1 MGHYK
6 SNLRDIEFNLF
17 EVLGTDQVLG
27 TGPFADID
35 AATAREILAE
45 VDRLAREDLAA
56 SFEESDRTPP
66 VFDPETHTAPVP
78 EAFRKS
84 YRAWMD
90 AEYWRLGTLAE
101 LGGTPAPSSF
111 SWAVGEMVLGANP
124 AIWMYGAGPMFAG
137 VIHRNGNERD
147 KKIAQHIVDGGWLTT
162 MVLTEPDAGSDVGA
176 GRTKATPND
185 DGTWNIEGVKR
196 FITSAEGDL
205 SDNIIHMV
213 LARPSG
219 VEGVGGP
226 GTKGLSLFIVPKFH
240 FDPETGES
248 TGERNGVYVT
258 GVERKMGIKVS
269 NTCELTFGDPGVG
282 GGEPAQGWLLG
293 EVHDGIAQMFQVIEN
308 ARMMVGTK
316 AIATLSTGYLNAL
329 DFAKER
335 VQGAD
340 LTQAADKTAPRVTI
354 THHPDVRRSLMTQ
367 KSFAE
372 AMRSLV
378 LYTASWQDRVMIAEH
393 AGEKDELA
401 MAVNDLLLPIVK
413 GYGSERSWVLLG
425 TESLQTFGGSGFLQ
439 DYPVEQYVRD
449 AKIDTL
455 YEGTTAIQ
463 GQDFFFRKIVKDQGK
478 ALGHLAKEIQTFLE
492 SEAGN
497 GRLKVERELL
507 ATALEDAQAIVGVMI
522 NDLMSADSSA
532 EGGDLRN
539 IYKVGLNTSRLLM
552 ALGDVVCA
560 WLLLRG
566 ANVAL
571 GKLSSD
577 LSAKEKAFYEGK
589 VAAAQFFAQTN
600 LPRISAERAIAE
612 HTDLALM
619 DLDESAF

>member
-35 AATAREILAE
+35 AATGREILAE

-78 EAFRKS
+78 EAFKKS

-90 AEYWRLGTLAE
+90 SEYWRLGVLAE

-111 SWAVGEMVLGANP
+111 NWALGEMVLGANP

-147 KKIAQHIVDGGWLTT
+147 HKIAQHIVDRGWLTT

-213 LARPSG
+213 LARPQG
-219 VEGVGGP
+219 VEGAGGP

-240 FDPETGES
+240 FDLETGES

-258 GVERKMGIKVS
+258 GVEKKMGIKVS

-282 GGEPAQGWLLG
+282 GGEPA
-293 EVHDGIAQMFQVIEN
+293 
-308 ARMMVGTK
+308 
-316 AIATLSTGYLNAL
+316 
-329 DFAKER
+329 
-335 VQGAD
+335 
-340 LTQAADKTAPRVTI
+340 
-354 THHPDVRRSLMTQ
+354 
-367 KSFAE
+367 
-372 AMRSLV
+372 
-378 LYTASWQDRVMIAEH
+378 
-393 AGEKDELA
+393 
-401 MAVNDLLLPIVK
+401 K
-413 GYGSERSWVLLG
+413 G
-425 TESLQTFGGSGFLQ
+425 
-439 DYPVEQYVRD
+439 
-449 AKIDTL
+449 
-455 YEGTTAIQ
+455 
-463 GQDFFFRKIVKDQGK
+463 
-478 ALGHLAKEIQTFLE
+478 
-492 SEAGN
+492 
-497 GRLKVERELL
+497 
-507 ATALEDAQAIVGVMI
+507 
-522 NDLMSADSSA
+522 
-532 EGGDLRN
+532 
-539 IYKVGLNTSRLLM
+539 
-552 ALGDVVCA
+552 
-560 WLLLRG
+560 
-566 ANVAL
+566 
-571 GKLSSD
+571 
-577 LSAKEKAFYEGK
+577 
-589 VAAAQFFAQTN
+589 
-600 LPRISAERAIAE
+600 
-612 HTDLALM
+612 
-619 DLDESAF
+619 